1 MHAQSDRLCF
11 DAQAGLR
18 FVSVSSDGR
27 WLLARTVQDIQLIDL
42 TNGRTQSSALPPE
55 AVIAR
60 WQ

>member
-27 WLLARTVQDIQLIDL
+27 WLLAQTMQGVLLIDL
-42 TNGRTQSSALPPE
+42 TNGRTQSSALSQE